1 MKTTKMTKHYTKAEL
16 KIVKDMSLDDQE
28 VATRINRTKQAVYCK
43 RWTMK
48 LHNKKRKVHFV
59 PTVTESVSD
68 DSVKLKA
75 TVDHIMKTKQ
85 FKKLIVGN
93 ITIDLEN
100 KVVTVNI

>member
-28 VATRINRTKQAVYCK
+28 VATRINRSKQAVYCK

-59 PTVTESVSD
+59 PTVTD
-68 DSVKLKA
+68 DSVQLKS

-93 ITIDLEN
+93 ITVDLEN
-100 KVVTVNI
+100 KIITVNI